1 MFKPEE
7 IIFAPTARCNLA
19 CAHCRVARV
28 PEELAAADAIAFLR
42 EAAERG
48 IERLGF
54 SGGEPFLRPDF
65 LRELCAEALSLG
77 LLFDRLMTNGAWWR
91 DEAELEETLGSLAEA
106 GFDGVIGLSVD
117 RWHGSTAGRILPFIE
132 AAHRAFGRLDCVEI
146 ASVISPDDGPL
157 LETLGAVAAALGG
170 ELLLSGGEPEA
181 IVPARGRA
189 ARGARAEGESLS
201 IDIVRI
207 PYSAAGE
214 AGGAEGGASGEGATG
229 EGAAG
234 GAAAPGPWTAK
245 EWFEDD
251 FCAGPGNV
259 LYVHPNGK
267 VAVCCGFAN
276 ENEELIVGRIPG
288 DGIDAILARAAASP
302 RVRACYET
310 GLGEVRKR
318 LEAGGLA
325 FPGKT
330 ADLCFFCDWLCKKG
344 LGA

>member
-28 PEELAAADAIAFLR
+28 PEELAAADAVAFLR

-48 IERLGF
+48 VGRLGF

-65 LRELCAEALSLG
+65 LRELCAEAVSLG
-77 LLFDRLMTNGAWWR
+77 LLFDRLMTNGSWWR
-91 DEAELEETLGSLAEA
+91 DEAELEETLGSVAEA
-106 GFDGVIGLSVD
+106 GFDGTIGLSAD
-117 RWHGSTAGRILPFIE
+117 RWHGSTAGRLLPFIE
-132 AAHRAFGRLDCVEI
+132 AAHRAFGRRDCVEI
-146 ASVISPDDGPL
+146 ASVVSPDDGPL
-157 LETLGAVAAALGG
+157 IDTFRAVAAALGG
-170 ELLLSGGEPEA
+170 ELVLSGGEPEA
-181 IVPARGRA
+181 IVPAKGAGR
-189 ARGARAEGESLS
+189 RGARAAAEGEELRV
-201 IDIVRI
+201 DIVRI

-214 AGGAEGGASGEGATG
+214 PGAADGA
-229 EGAAG
+229 AAG
-234 GAAAPGPWTAK
+234 GQAAGAGGTPASGPWSAK
-245 EWFEDD
+245 EWFTDD

-276 ENEELIVGRIPG
+276 ENEELVVGRIPG
-288 DGIDAILARAAASP
+288 DGVDAVLARAAASP

-318 LEAGGLA
+318 LEAEGFA

-330 ADLCFFCDWLCKKG
+330 ADICFFCDFLCKRG